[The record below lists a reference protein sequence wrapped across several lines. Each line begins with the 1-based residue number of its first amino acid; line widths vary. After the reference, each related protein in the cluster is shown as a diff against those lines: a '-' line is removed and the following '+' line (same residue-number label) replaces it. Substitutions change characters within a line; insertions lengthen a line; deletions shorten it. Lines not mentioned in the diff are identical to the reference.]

1 MELNKCLG
9 CMEDFQGYPCP
20 KCGYD
25 PQLVQGN
32 EYVLPPQTI
41 LNGKYL
47 VGKVLGQ
54 GGFGITY
61 IGWDIALERKVAIKE
76 YYPSGHVSRSPGTL
90 QLTWYSSEPSQA
102 ARQDGMQIFL
112 KEARKMVKVENIPGV
127 VRVLDLFQENG
138 TAYII
143 MEYVQGTTLKTY
155 LQKNGPIPW
164 EQAKQIFYP
173 VISAMEQVHQAGL
186 VHRDLSPDNLMLT
199 PTGDVKILDLGA
211 AKDLS
216 INSGASSMQVA
227 KSGFSPLEQ
236 YVHRG
241 SSGPWTD
248 VYAMAATIYYA
259 ITGTL
264 PPNAV
269 DRLAC
274 DTLSWAEPKLKLLP
288 AAARDALQKALTVQ
302 FKNRTQSMHEL
313 EQGLFSE
320 KAPTFAAQKQQS
332 AVQKAPTEK
341 HSKSAPSAWLV
352 PTVAILVVCLLFG
365 ALLPTMASTS
375 AGKRDSTETIP
386 VSDSPETTASPAY
399 EAPDDD
405 DFDRYDDHETAEV
418 QATDATTAATA
429 EPSNYIDSLQGDW
442 QTVSLDSSYTDAS
455 AIVLTQKI
463 RCTEM
468 TVNIKIEMN
477 YGARCKDWQLWARID
492 GKWQKLEQISLPDG
506 NGSTTHTVTF
516 DTPTNL
522 DAVSITPTIVGGY
535 SWTEWLWLSDIW
547 TAE

>member
-1 MELNKCLG
+1 MELNKCMG
-9 CMEDFQGYPCP
+9 CMEDIVEYPCS
-20 KCGYD
+20 KCGFD
-25 PQLVQGN
+25 PRQTGN
-32 EYVLPPQTI
+32 AEYALPVETI
-41 LNGKYL
+41 LAGKYL

-61 IGWDIALERKVAIKE
+61 IGWNLALEQKVAIKE
-76 YYPSGHVSRSPGTL
+76 YYPSGQVSRQPGTQ
-90 QLTWYSSEPSQA
+90 QLTWYTSES
-102 ARQDGMQIFL
+102 ARFAQESGMEMFL
-112 KEARKMVKVENIPGV
+112 KEARKMAKVEDISGIVKVK
-127 VRVLDLFQENG
+127 DLFRENG
-138 TAYII
+138 TAYIV
-143 MEYVQGTTLKTY
+143 MDFVEGETLKNRLKQT
-155 LQKNGPIPW
+155 GPMSW
-164 EQAKQIFYP
+164 KQAKEIFRP
-173 VISAMEQVHQAGL
+173 AIQTMEKVHRAGL
-186 VHRDLSPDNLMLT
+186 VHRDISPDNLMLT

-211 AKDLS
+211 AKDLN

-269 DRLAC
+269 DRLSC
-274 DTLSWAEPKLKLLP
+274 DTLSWTGPKLKLLP

-302 FKNRTQSMHEL
+302 FKNRTQSMCEL
-313 EQGLFSE
+313 EKGLFSE
-320 KAPTFAAQKQQS
+320 ETPAFATQKQQS
-332 AVQKAPTEK
+332 AVQKVPTEK
-341 HSKSAPSAWLV
+341 HSKSALSAWLV
-352 PTVAILVVCLLFG
+352 PTVAILFCLLFG
-365 ALLPTMASTS
+365 ALPSIIASKS
-375 AGKRDSTETIP
+375 ADKRNSAKTIP
-386 VSDSPETTASPAY
+386 VSDSPETTVSPAY
-399 EAPDDD
+399 DAPDDD
-405 DFDRYDDHETAEV
+405 DIVRYDNSEV
-418 QATDATTAATA
+418 QAAGATA

-442 QTVSLDSSYTDAS
+442 QTVSLDSSHTEAS
-455 AIVLTQKI
+455 AIVFTQKI
-463 RCTEM
+463 RCKEM

-477 YGARCKDWQLWARID
+477 YGARCKDWELWARID

-506 NGSTTHTVTF
+506 NGSTAHTVTF
-516 DTPTNL
+516 DTPANL

>member
-1 MELNKCLG
+1 ME
-9 CMEDFQGYPCP
+9 M
-20 KCGYD
+20 
-25 PQLVQGN
+25 
-32 EYVLPPQTI
+32 
-41 LNGKYL
+41 
-47 VGKVLGQ
+47 
-54 GGFGITY
+54 
-61 IGWDIALERKVAIKE
+61 
-76 YYPSGHVSRSPGTL
+76 
-90 QLTWYSSEPSQA
+90 
-102 ARQDGMQIFL
+102 FL
-112 KEARKMVKVENIPGV
+112 KEARKMAKVEDISGIVKVK
-127 VRVLDLFQENG
+127 DLFRENG
-138 TAYII
+138 TAYIV
-143 MEYVQGTTLKTY
+143 MDFVEGETLKNRLKQT
-155 LQKNGPIPW
+155 GPMSW
-164 EQAKQIFYP
+164 KQAKKIFRP
-173 VISAMEQVHQAGL
+173 AIQTMEKVHQAGL
-186 VHRDLSPDNLMLT
+186 IHRDISPDNLMLT

-248 VYAMAATIYYA
+248 VYAMAATIYYT

-274 DTLSWAEPKLKLLP
+274 DTLSWAEPGLKLLP

-320 KAPTFAAQKQQS
+320 EAPTFAAQKQES

-352 PTVAILVVCLLFG
+352 PTVSILVVCLLFG
-365 ALLPTMASTS
+365 ALLPTMASKS
-375 AGKRDSTETIP
+375 AGKRDSAETIP
-386 VSDSPETTASPAY
+386 VSGSPETTASPAY
-399 EAPDDD
+399 DAPNDDLD
-405 DFDRYDDHETAEV
+405 SYDNSEV
-418 QATDATTAATA
+418 QATDATA

-442 QTVSLDSSYTDAS
+442 QTVSLDSSHTDAS
-455 AIVLTQKI
+455 AIVFTQKI
-463 RCTEM
+463 RCTKM

-547 TAE
+547 TEE

>member
-1 MELNKCLG
+1 
-9 CMEDFQGYPCP
+9 
-20 KCGYD
+20 
-25 PQLVQGN
+25 
-32 EYVLPPQTI
+32 
-41 LNGKYL
+41 
-47 VGKVLGQ
+47 
-54 GGFGITY
+54 
-61 IGWDIALERKVAIKE
+61 
-76 YYPSGHVSRSPGTL
+76 
-90 QLTWYSSEPSQA
+90 
-102 ARQDGMQIFL
+102 
-112 KEARKMVKVENIPGV
+112 
-127 VRVLDLFQENG
+127 
-138 TAYII
+138 
-143 MEYVQGTTLKTY
+143 
-155 LQKNGPIPW
+155 
-164 EQAKQIFYP
+164 
-173 VISAMEQVHQAGL
+173 MEQVHQAGL

-320 KAPTFAAQKQQS
+320 KASTFAAQTQQS

-399 EAPDDD
+399 DAPDDD
-405 DFDRYDDHETAEV
+405 DLDRYDNTEV
-418 QATDATTAATA
+418 QAADATA
-429 EPSNYIDSLQGDW
+429 EPSNYIDFLQGDW
-442 QTVSLDSSYTDAS
+442 QTVSLDSSHTDAS
-455 AIVLTQKI
+455 AIVFTQKI

-477 YGARCKDWQLWARID
+477 YGARCKDWELWARID

>member
-1 MELNKCLG
+1 MKLSKCPG
-9 CMEDFQGYPCP
+9 CMEDFSHYPCP
-20 KCGYD
+20 NCGYD
-25 PQLVQGN
+25 PSN
-32 EYVLPPQTI
+32 TKNTEYALSPETI
-41 LNGKYL
+41 LAGKYL

-138 TAYII
+138 TAYIV

-155 LQKNGPIPW
+155 LQKNGPMPW
-164 EQAKQIFYP
+164 EKAKQIFYP

-248 VYAMAATIYYA
+248 VYAMAATIYYT

-274 DTLSWAEPKLKLLP
+274 DTLSWAEPGLKLLP

-320 KAPTFAAQKQQS
+320 EAPTFAAQKQES

-365 ALLPTMASTS
+365 ALLPTMASKS
-375 AGKRDSTETIP
+375 AGKRDSAETIP

-399 EAPDDD
+399 DAPNDDLD
-405 DFDRYDDHETAEV
+405 SYDNSEV
-418 QATDATTAATA
+418 QATDATA

-442 QTVSLDSSYTDAS
+442 QTVSLDSSHTDAS
-455 AIVLTQKI
+455 AIVFTQKI
-463 RCTEM
+463 RCTKM

-477 YGARCKDWQLWARID
+477 YGARCKDWELWARID
-492 GKWQKLEQISLPDG
+492 GQWKNLEQISLPDG
-506 NGSTTHTVTF
+506 NGSTTHTVKF
-516 DTPTNL
+516 DTPANL